1 MYDREECKTAEPSTS
16 SEWRGMAPHKQPQ
29 RLRDII
35 MDRVSSLVSQNTS
48 LHHFTENVRTFC
60 EILASSLP
68 LDVRTAVMKK
78 VASTMKINSPQD
90 FKLLLTLHLL
100 TDVRHISLK
109 ADDLVHLDTDDCHEI
124 LQLVKDVPHFRME
137 TLSLENIT
145 MEEGLLSSIM
155 GRSPRL
161 HSVRASGELCSQVL
175 TQLQE
180 KPCALRSLHLDS
192 CNVSDEDVVS
202 ALVGTRTDFNTLGN
216 IICNGGDV
224 KELQPAALQSL
235 RYLSVESPRL
245 SACGAL
251 ILLVSLRNLQQIQYT
266 TWSSPIG
273 ETLLFLNQINSTI
286 GSFSLTSLA
295 KWQPT
300 EHSLR
305 NLQKL
310 CPRLQ
315 KLMIECFDPSLTS
328 LDVLSEFKEL
338 TALNLRL
345 VSEELIVSAV
355 KALGKNL
362 LELQVEFEEYS
373 YHTISLDTIKTIQEH
388 CPHLQRLEM
397 KHVNISSNPGD
408 HLHSKNTI
416 ALPELKELV
425 LSSAVIQPASLET
438 LLSGN
443 ESLESLVLD
452 VNQDALTDT
461 VLATFLKQNSL
472 HRLSSIFLGAGSLS
486 SQALTSLL
494 CLPDL
499 QKLSLDLKRFPF
511 IPVFAFTSLEGSLS
525 KGNFQCI
532 LTNIIRDD

>member
-1 MYDREECKTAEPSTS
+1 MTGGEASKA
-16 SEWRGMAPHKQPQ
+16 SEASETGWHQAAPHKQPK
-29 RLRDII
+29 LLCDLIF
-35 MDRVSSLVSQNTS
+35 DRVSTIVASAP
-48 LHHFTENVRTFC
+48 HHLYMNNLRAFSELFT
-60 EILASSLP
+60 SSLP
-68 LDVRTAVMKK
+68 LDIRTTVMKK

-90 FKLLLTLHLL
+90 FKLLLMLHLL

-109 ADDLVHLDTDDCHEI
+109 ADDLVHLDTDDCREI

-175 TQLQE
+175 THLQE

-216 IICNGGDV
+216 IICNGGDI

-251 ILLVSLRNLQQIQYT
+251 ILLVSLRNLQQIHYT

-373 YHTISLDTIKTIQEH
+373 YHTISLDTIKTIQETLST
-388 CPHLQRLEM
+388 PSTSGDE
-397 KHVNISSNPGD
+397 HVNISSNPGIICTPRTPS
-408 HLHSKNTI
+408 HSGTQGTR
-416 ALPELKELV
+416 PV
-425 LSSAVIQPASLET
+425 QRGDPASLP
-438 LLSGN
+438 GN
-443 ESLESLVLD
+443 PFVRQRVSRIPCLD

-461 VLATFLKQNSL
+461 VLATFLKQQ
-472 HRLSSIFLGAGSLS
+472 SSSVEFHLPGCRITVSPSPHVPLVSARSAETVAGP
-486 SQALTSLL
+486 Q
-494 CLPDL
+494 
-499 QKLSLDLKRFPF
+499 RFPF
-511 IPVFAFTSLEGSLS
+511 IPVFAFSSLEGSLS
-525 KGNFQCI
+525 KGNFQCV
-532 LTNIIRDD
+532 LTNDVRDD

>member
-1 MYDREECKTAEPSTS
+1 MTGGEESNAIETSTTG
-16 SEWRGMAPHKQPQ
+16 WHRAAKHKQPKL
-29 RLRDII
+29 LRGLLF
-35 MDRVSSLVSQNTS
+35 DRVSTIVASAPRHLCKNN
-48 LHHFTENVRTFC
+48 LRAFC
-60 EILASSLP
+60 EILTSSLP
-68 LDVRTAVMKK
+68 LDIRTTVMKK
-78 VASTMKINSPQD
+78 VASSMKINSPQD
-90 FKLLLTLHLL
+90 LKLLLMLHLL
-100 TDVRHISLK
+100 TDVRHITLS
-109 ADDLVHLDTDDCHEI
+109 AGDLVHLGRDECHEI
-124 LQLVKDVPHFRME
+124 LQLVKNVPYFRLE
-137 TLSLENIT
+137 TLSLESIT

-155 GRSPRL
+155 GRSPQL
-161 HSVRASGELCSQVL
+161 HSVRASGELCIQVL
-175 TQLQE
+175 THLRGE
-180 KPCALRSLHLDS
+180 PCALRSLRLDS
-192 CNVSDEDVVS
+192 CNISDEDVVS

-224 KELQPAALQSL
+224 KELEPAALQSL

-251 ILLVSLRNLQQIQYT
+251 ILLVCLRNLRQIQYT

-273 ETLLFLNQINSTI
+273 ETLLFLNQINPTI

-295 KWQPT
+295 QWRPT
-300 EHSLR
+300 EESLG
-305 NLQKL
+305 NLKII

-315 KLMIECFDPSLTS
+315 RLMIECFDPSLTS

-362 LELQVEFEEYS
+362 LELELEFEEYT
-373 YHTISLDTIKTIQEH
+373 YHSISLDSIKAIQEH

-408 HLHSKNTI
+408 HLLSKNTI
-416 ALPELKELV
+416 AFPELKELV
-425 LSSAVIQPASLET
+425 LSSAVIQPACLER

-461 VLATFLKQNSL
+461 VLSTFLKNNNL
-472 HRLSSIFLGAGSLS
+472 HRLRSIFLGAGSLS
-486 SQALTSLL
+486 AQALTSLL

-511 IPVFAFTSLEGSLS
+511 IPVFFFTSLEGSLS
-525 KGNFQCI
+525 KSNFQCV
-532 LTNIIRDD
+532 LTNVVRDD

>member
-1 MYDREECKTAEPSTS
+1 MHGRKECKTAVASTS
-16 SEWRGMAPHKQPQ
+16 TEWRRVAPHKQPD
-29 RLRDII
+29 RLRDIL
-35 MDRVSSLVSQNTS
+35 MNRVSILLSQNTP
-48 LHHFTENVRTFC
+48 LHHFTENVRASC
-60 EILASSLP
+60 EILTSSLP
-68 LDVRTAVMKK
+68 LDIRTTVIKK
-78 VASTMKINSPQD
+78 VASSMKINSPQD
-90 FKLLLTLHLL
+90 LKLLLMLHLL
-100 TDVRHISLK
+100 TDVRHITLS
-109 ADDLVHLDTDDCHEI
+109 AGDLLHLGRDECHEI
-124 LQLVKDVPHFRME
+124 LQLVKDVPYFRLE
-137 TLSLENIT
+137 TLSLESIT

-161 HSVRASGELCSQVL
+161 HSVRASGELCTQVL
-175 TQLQE
+175 THLRRE
-180 KPCALRSLHLDS
+180 PCALRSLRLDS

-224 KELQPAALQSL
+224 KELELAALQSL

-251 ILLVSLRNLQQIQYT
+251 ILLVCLRNLRQIQYT

-273 ETLLFLNQINSTI
+273 ETLLFLNQINPTI
-286 GSFSLTSLA
+286 GFFSLTSLA

-300 EHSLR
+300 QQSLR
-305 NLQKL
+305 TLHKL

-315 KLMIECFDPSLTS
+315 KLMIECFDPSVTS

-362 LELQVEFEEYS
+362 LELELEFEEYT
-373 YHTISLDTIKTIQEH
+373 YHSISLDTIKAIQEH

-408 HLHSKNTI
+408 HLLSKNTI
-416 ALPELKELV
+416 AFPELKELV
-425 LSSAVIQPASLET
+425 LSSAVIQPACLER

-461 VLATFLKQNSL
+461 VLSTFLKNNNL
-472 HRLSSIFLGAGSLS
+472 HRLRSIFLGAGSLS
-486 SQALTSLL
+486 AQALTSLL

-525 KGNFQCI
+525 KGNFQCV
-532 LTNIIRDD
+532 LTNVIRDD